1 MILTTEHIQKTI
13 ASYFAQKPV
22 KKVWLFGSYAR
33 GEADEDSDV
42 DLLIDL
48 DRTAQVGIE
57 YYTWFDEL
65 AEKLRKRVDIV
76 SAGWENKFIKPYIDK
91 DKTVIYERQDR
102 GWGQNRAHP

>member
-1 MILTTEHIQKTI
+1 MILTTEHIQQTI
-13 ASYFAQKPV
+13 ASYFEKKPV

-42 DLLIDL
+42 DVLVEL
-48 DRTAQVGIE
+48 DTKPGIASE
-57 YYTWFDEL
+57 FITWFDEL

-102 GWGQNRAHP
+102 G